1 MENEKKQKSKSS
13 NLLFIVFILILI
25 VGAFFYLKGIVK
37 PKVNVNGTTL
47 TINMTVQE
55 LVDAGFAID
64 DSLRGSGDMDI
75 NMQPD
80 MPGESYTSTFYYLYA
95 PNEHGYYDYA
105 NVIFSVFNKG
115 VNSVEFKDCQIYSY
129 RYDPNFQLSDV
140 PVLINDIDFAG
151 VSKEEAIAA
160 IEELGIKFDKDDKEE
175 FMNDERHII
184 FGHSGDFSY
193 IIETDYTTGDVT
205 NIEVKR
211 DL

>member
-25 VGAFFYLKGIVK
+25 VGAFFYFKGIVK

-95 PNEHGYYDYA
+95 PNEHGRYDYA

-129 RYDPNFQLSDV
+129 RYDPSFQLSDV
-140 PVLINDIDFAG
+140 PVLINDIDFAN
-151 VSKEEAIAA
+151 VTKEEAIAA
-160 IEELGIKFDKDDKEE
+160 IEELGVKFDKDDKEE

-184 FGHSGDFSY
+184 FGHTGDYSF
-193 IIETDYTTGDVT
+193 IIETDYTTGEVT

>member
-64 DSLRGSGDMDI
+64 DSLVGRGDMDI
-75 NMQPD
+75 NKQPD
-80 MPGESYTSTFYYLYA
+80 MPGEKYSSTFYYLYA

-105 NVIFSVFNKG
+105 NVIFSVFNKD
-115 VNSVEFKDCQIYSY
+115 VNSAEFKDCQIYSY
-129 RYDPNFQLSDV
+129 RYDPSFQLSDV

-151 VSKEEAIAA
+151 VTKEEAIAA